1 MTMRL
6 CDQSNERKDPEQ
18 TAGSRGSAPT
28 GDYTRPP
35 GKRRNPD
42 FEQVTAYIRKETHH
56 QVKLALLWELKDRQF
71 SDLVEELLSTWL
83 KDRR

>member
-1 MTMRL
+1 M
-6 CDQSNERKDPEQ
+6 SNDVKGTWQDVHATESSCSGNRQ
-18 TAGSRGSAPT
+18 
-28 GDYTRPP
+28 RPP
-35 GKRRNPD
+35 GKRRHPD